1 MNNMRIT
8 MIITTTCIIVLLVV
22 VHSGCSSQVLMDQKS
37 MVSQSQSCHIKMIQ
51 YILTSPPTPLCPL
64 YWKKC
69 NWWCVRETKFILKKY
84 RGFGIMF
91 WTRPSFIGRLRG
103 DAEGDLNEGH
113 LRLCISRDDHQRS
126 TIFSFRLKYDQYCSP
141 VCYQGVVIERFWAKN
156 VNGPPDQLST
166 YSLVGKKFYSPHPS
180 LRWAKWRFY
189 LLVENPININFTV
202 ISQECFSKN
211 RHTRCARWC
220 NMTTILTTILTAY
233 LDNLENISNLCQIF
247 VKSQKNG
254 LLT

>member
-1 MNNMRIT
+1 MRMCGPPWSVNDDDHSEAGDNACDNAYNEDQDEGHDEGQSWSQLDNRIMNNMRIT

-113 LRLCISRDDHQRS
+113 LRFCISRDDIRGRQFSRS
-126 TIFSFRLKYDQYCSP
+126 D
-141 VCYQGVVIERFWAKN
+141 
-156 VNGPPDQLST
+156 
-166 YSLVGKKFYSPHPS
+166 
-180 LRWAKWRFY
+180 
-189 LLVENPININFTV
+189 
-202 ISQECFSKN
+202 
-211 RHTRCARWC
+211 
-220 NMTTILTTILTAY
+220 
-233 LDNLENISNLCQIF
+233 
-247 VKSQKNG
+247 
-254 LLT
+254 